1 MDNLER
7 NTQLNNNNF
16 TPNNNEDYI
25 KFAKLYLEK
34 TVFDSLKKIT
44 NNENLTFD
52 SEIIDNY
59 GNTINIRE
67 EINEFIDILGDDL
80 IKDFDNITNNIDDY
94 FFDYKCKKVDED
106 IIKDL
111 EEEINNITEDIE
123 NSIDNN
129 IDDKYKLEELKE
141 GLRKELKEEV
151 EKVEIKFIDKIE
163 LSNLDK
169 ETKKSFI
176 EITKHIFNDLKEKL
190 NNFLDKFKTKENIQD
205 NNNFLDNEIKFELL
219 NSETVSANILN
230 KLANDNDV
238 SILRKIVSHPNTKSS
253 TLEDIYNKTNDFKVL
268 ENLLNNDK
276 TPPNIINSLIK
287 NEDRDIFLLSL
298 KHNNISEDML
308 IKYSKTEDREVL
320 NSILSNDKSSE
331 EVLQNIVSYNIENE
345 EILKKVINHNGCSE
359 NLNNFIN
366 EKLNSKNINK
376 KISIKDRIKEK
387 KDILN
392 KNKQQKSNIQEN
404 KQNKSNIRS

>member
-1 MDNLER
+1 MDILER
-7 NTQLNNNNF
+7 NTQLNNSNF
-16 TPNNNEDYI
+16 IQNNNEDYI
-25 KFAKLYLEK
+25 KFARLYLKKIAFE
-34 TVFDSLKKIT
+34 SLKKIT

-52 SEIIDNY
+52 SEIMDNY

-80 IKDFDNITNNIDDY
+80 IKDFDNITNNIDTY
-94 FFDYKCKKVDED
+94 FFDYKCKKEEQN
-106 IIKDL
+106 IIKEL
-111 EEEINNITEDIE
+111 KEEVNNITESIE
-123 NSIDNN
+123 NNPDNR
-129 IDDKYKLEELKE
+129 DKLEELKE
-141 GLRKELKEEV
+141 EV
-151 EKVEIKFIDKIE
+151 KKVEIKFIDKIE
-163 LSNLDK
+163 LSNLGK

-276 TPPNIINSLIK
+276 TPLNVINSLTK

-320 NSILSNDKSSE
+320 NSILVNEKSSE
-331 EVLQNIVSYNIENE
+331 KVLQNIVSYNIENE

-366 EKLNSKNINK
+366 EKLNSNNINK
-376 KISIKDRIKEK
+376 KVSIKDRIIEK
-387 KDILN
+387 QDILN

>member
-1 MDNLER
+1 MDILER
-7 NTQLNNNNF
+7 NTQLNNSNF
-16 TPNNNEDYI
+16 IQNNNEDYI
-25 KFAKLYLEK
+25 KFARLYLK
-34 TVFDSLKKIT
+34 KIVFDSLKKIT

-67 EINEFIDILGDDL
+67 EINEFIDILGNDL
-80 IKDFDNITNNIDDY
+80 IKDFDNITNNIDTY
-94 FFDYKCKKVDED
+94 FFDYKCKKEEQN
-106 IIKDL
+106 IIKEL
-111 EEEINNITEDIE
+111 KEEVNNITESIE
-123 NSIDNN
+123 NNPDNR
-129 IDDKYKLEELKE
+129 DKLEELKE
-141 GLRKELKEEV
+141 EV
-151 EKVEIKFIDKIE
+151 KKVEIKFIDKIE

-276 TPPNIINSLIK
+276 TPLNVINSLTK

-320 NSILSNDKSSE
+320 NSILVNEKSSE
-331 EVLQNIVSYNIENE
+331 KVLQNIVSYNIENE

-366 EKLNSKNINK
+366 EKLNSNNINK
-376 KISIKDRIKEK
+376 KVSIKDRIIEK
-387 KDILN
+387 QDILN

>member
-1 MDNLER
+1 MDILER
-7 NTQLNNNNF
+7 NTQLNNSNF
-16 TPNNNEDYI
+16 IQNNNEDYI
-25 KFAKLYLEK
+25 KFARLYLKKIAFE
-34 TVFDSLKKIT
+34 SLKKIT

-52 SEIIDNY
+52 SEIMDNY

-80 IKDFDNITNNIDDY
+80 IKDFDNITNNIDTY
-94 FFDYKCKKVDED
+94 FFDYKCKKEEQN
-106 IIKDL
+106 IIKEL
-111 EEEINNITEDIE
+111 KEEVNNITESIE
-123 NSIDNN
+123 NNPDNR
-129 IDDKYKLEELKE
+129 DKLEELKE
-141 GLRKELKEEV
+141 EV
-151 EKVEIKFIDKIE
+151 KKVEIKFIDKIE

-276 TPPNIINSLIK
+276 TPLNVINSLTK

-320 NSILSNDKSSE
+320 NSILVNEKSSE
-331 EVLQNIVSYNIENE
+331 KVLQNIVSYNIENE

-366 EKLNSKNINK
+366 EKLNSNNINK
-376 KISIKDRIKEK
+376 KVSIKDRIIEK
-387 KDILN
+387 QDILN

>member
-1 MDNLER
+1 MDILER
-7 NTQLNNNNF
+7 NTQLNNSNF
-16 TPNNNEDYI
+16 IQNNNEDYI
-25 KFAKLYLEK
+25 KFARLYLKKIAFE
-34 TVFDSLKKIT
+34 SLKKIT

-52 SEIIDNY
+52 SEIMDNY

-67 EINEFIDILGDDL
+67 EINEFIDILGNDL
-80 IKDFDNITNNIDDY
+80 IKDFDNITNNIDTY
-94 FFDYKCKKVDED
+94 FFDYKCKKEEQN
-106 IIKDL
+106 IIKEL
-111 EEEINNITEDIE
+111 KEEVNNITESIE
-123 NSIDNN
+123 NNPDNR
-129 IDDKYKLEELKE
+129 DKLEELKE
-141 GLRKELKEEV
+141 EV
-151 EKVEIKFIDKIE
+151 KKVEIKFIDKIE

-219 NSETVSANILN
+219 NLETVSANILN

-276 TPPNIINSLIK
+276 TPLNVINSLTK

-320 NSILSNDKSSE
+320 NSILVNEKSSE
-331 EVLQNIVSYNIENE
+331 KVLQNIVSYNIENE

-366 EKLNSKNINK
+366 EKLNSNNI
-376 KISIKDRIKEK
+376 
-387 KDILN
+387 
-392 KNKQQKSNIQEN
+392 QKSNIQEN